1 MDFISGALLNVFLRF
16 NVNYCL
22 KKNIKLDFLNLQ
34 NKFMKRIP
42 IFQDELH
49 TTINNFK
56 IMRMNIIRLL
66 PVILLLSP
74 GLITICQDNKQK
86 PESKEEIKTGWTF
99 GGVPAVAYDSD
110 VGFKYGAVV
119 NFYHFGDGSTYPK
132 YRHSLYF
139 EWSRTT
145 KGSGINQFTYDSEY
159 LIPGI
164 RVSAEASLFTEQA
177 LDFYGFNG
185 YESFYNHSFEDDE
198 DPEYLSRMFYRV
210 DRKLGKLRTD
220 FYGSLLDKKLRWLG
234 GIEYTSNKIGT
245 VDIDK
250 LNKGKDEEDM
260 LPDTAL
266 LYDKYIGWG
275 VIPQDQAE
283 GGQTTLLKLG
293 IIYDTRDNEPNPMT
307 GMWTEVQFLLSPKFL
322 GSDYAYTRVALTH
335 RQYFTLVAKKLS
347 FAYRVSYQA
356 KLSGEMPYYM
366 LPFVYN
372 TAPNLTRD
380 GLGGSKSIRGV
391 LRNRVV
397 GDDFA
402 YGNFEFRWKFL
413 RTVVLNQ
420 NFYIA
425 LNTFTDM
432 GMILKKH
439 PIDISGIPAAERAI
453 HFPDEKE
460 SLHVAYGAGLHFA
473 LNENFIVAIDYGRA
487 VRKEDGKSGFY
498 IGLNFLY

>member
-1 MDFISGALLNVFLRF
+1 
-16 NVNYCL
+16 
-22 KKNIKLDFLNLQ
+22 
-34 NKFMKRIP
+34 MKINRI
-42 IFQDELH
+42 
-49 TTINNFK
+49 
-56 IMRMNIIRLL
+56 L
-66 PVILLLSP
+66 PVILMLIP
-74 GLITICQDNKQK
+74 GIIAICQEEEQK
-86 PESKEEIKTGWTF
+86 SETREKIKTGWTF

-119 NFYHFGDGSTYPK
+119 NFYHFGDGTTYPK
-132 YRHSLYF
+132 YHHSLYF

-185 YESFYNHSFEDDE
+185 YESFYNHAFEDDE
-198 DPEYLSRMFYRV
+198 DPLYISRMFYRV
-210 DRKLGKLRTD
+210 DRKLGKLRTE
-220 FYGSLLDKKLRWLG
+220 FYGSLVEKKLRWLG

-245 VDIDK
+245 VDIEK
-250 LNKGKDEEDM
+250 LNKGKDEEKL

-266 LYDKYIGWG
+266 LFDNYVQWG
-275 VIPQDQAE
+275 VIPQDQAD
-283 GGQTTLLKLG
+283 GGHTTLLKFG
-293 IIYDTRDNEPNPMT
+293 IIYDTRNNEPNPMK
-307 GMWTEVQFLLSPKFL
+307 GLWTDLQFLISPKFL
-322 GSDYAYTRVALTH
+322 GSDYDYIRIALTH
-335 RQYFTLVAKKLS
+335 RQYFTLIEKKLS
-347 FAYRVSYQA
+347 FTYRLSYQA

-366 LPFVYN
+366 LPFIYN

-413 RTVVLNQ
+413 SKVILNQ
-420 NFYIA
+420 NLYIA
-425 LNTFTDM
+425 LNTFADM
-432 GMILKKH
+432 GMVLKNH
-439 PIDISGIPAAERAI
+439 PLDLSGVPAAERAVY
-453 HFPDEKE
+453 FTDEKE

-473 LNENFIVAIDYGRA
+473 LNENFIIAVDYGRA
-487 VRKEDGKSGFY
+487 VKKEDGKSGLY